1 MAPENQYNLISYFD
15 DASTWYQQHME
26 NEKAC
31 PDCREACCA
40 KSSPN
45 AARFAKAMYIFWLSQ
60 SRALES
66 DAM

>member
-45 AARFAKAMYIFWLSQ
+45 AARFAKAMYIF
-60 SRALES
+60 
-66 DAM
+66 